1 MGNLLMR
8 IVDPAF
14 GHPRGILGRLG
25 GRLMARGNAEQERWA
40 VASGELKP
48 GERVLV
54 VGHGPGVGLALAA
67 AAVGATGHVLGVDP
81 SQTMRRMAAARCA
94 DELRKGVVELRGGTA
109 EVTGAPEASLDV
121 VISVNNVML
130 WKVHDGFA
138 ELARVLRPDGRLVLT
153 VHRHVL
159 GRQPGELRNAA
170 EEAGFD
176 RVTLSLRPRRRN
188 SPAVELTARKAAANA
203 GSVGSAPPG

>member
-1 MGNLLMR
+1 MNVLMR

-40 VASGELKP
+40 VGSGELKP

-67 AAVGATGHVLGVDP
+67 DAVGPTGHVLGVDP
-81 SQTMRRMAAARCA
+81 SETMRRMASERCA
-94 DELRKGVVELRGGTA
+94 REIRDGVVELRSGTA
-109 EVTGAPEASLDV
+109 EVTGAAPASLDV
-121 VISVNNVML
+121 AISVNNVML
-130 WKVHDGFA
+130 WRLHDGFA
-138 ELARVLRPDGRLVLT
+138 EIARVLRPEGRLVLT

-159 GRQPGELRNAA
+159 GREPEELRQAA
-170 EEAGFD
+170 KAAGFD
-176 RVTLSLRPRRRN
+176 RVALDLRPRRRN
-188 SPAVELTARKAAANA
+188 SPAVELTARKAAGDT
-203 GSVGSAPPG
+203 GSVGSPPPG